1 MIKSIKSF
9 FLDFDKTQKVFILS
23 VLASVFFISCDYAII
38 RPASTSIFLSNFS
51 SKAFPY
57 CWILSVPFNLLVVY
71 LYNRFLPIIGCL
83 KIFFAF
89 VFSIIFVNALTAL
102 FVDKVPAIIFFQF
115 IFKDIYILLAFK
127 QVWSMIHSTIDT
139 KKAKLLYG
147 FMFGLGGLGSVLGGV
162 ISGFFAVQI
171 KSVNLFFFSIPIYL
185 VVFLFY
191 LKALKNSSA
200 SKQDFMKKEAE
211 KSSNP
216 KESFSLIKRS
226 PYLISILFIVIS
238 MQIATAFID
247 YQFNVYL
254 EKAIPNV
261 DFRTAFTGKLTG
273 VINLISTSFQFFGGF
288 LLINFLGFKKSHLS
302 VPLFL
307 AFNSIIFLIYPS
319 FTMATYSFASIKA
332 LDYSFFGI
340 IREMLYIPLKTD
352 EKYRAK
358 AIIDVFAYRSAK
370 AFASLFLIFIQN
382 ITGLNIILLIS
393 IMSMII
399 YFIWTRVVYNMFKK
413 HKGIVQTE

>member
-1 MIKSIKSF
+1 MIKSIKNF
-9 FLDFDKTQKVFILS
+9 FLEFEKTQKVFILS
-23 VLASVFFISCDYAII
+23 VLATVFFISCDYAIV

-83 KIFFAF
+83 KTFLVF
-89 VFSIIFVNALTAL
+89 VFSIIVVNTLTAL
-102 FVDKVPAIIFFQF
+102 FVSRVPVIIFFQF
-115 IFKDIYILLAFK
+115 IFKDLYILLAFK
-127 QVWSMIHSTIDT
+127 QVWSMIHSTINT
-139 KKAKLLYG
+139 QKAKLLYG
-147 FMFGLGGLGSVLGGV
+147 FMFGLGGLGSVLGGM

-171 KSVNLFFFSIPIYL
+171 KSTNLFFLSIPIYL
-185 VVFLFY
+185 FVFIFY

-200 SKQDFMKKEAE
+200 SKQDFIKQESKK
-211 KSSNP
+211 SDNP
-216 KESFSLIKRS
+216 KEGFSLIKRS
-226 PYLISILFIVIS
+226 PYLISILLIVIS

-261 DFRTAFTGKLTG
+261 DFRTAFTGKLTS
-273 VINLISTSFQFFGGF
+273 VVNLISTAFQFFGGF
-288 LLINFLGFKKSHLS
+288 LLINILGFKKSHFS

-307 AFNSIIFLIYPS
+307 AFNSIVFLIFPS

-370 AFASLFLIFIQN
+370 AFASLFLIFIQDA
-382 ITGLNIILLIS
+382 TGLNVIILIS
-393 IMSMII
+393 IMSMLI
-399 YFIWTRVVYNMFKK
+399 YFIWTRIVSIMFKK
-413 HKGIVQTE
+413 HPQILQN

>member
-1 MIKSIKSF
+1 MTKSIKNF
-9 FLDFDKTQKVFILS
+9 FLKFEKTQKVFILS

-57 CWILSVPFNLLVVY
+57 CWVLSVPFNLIVVY
-71 LYNRFLPIIGCL
+71 LYNKFLPIIGCL
-83 KIFFAF
+83 KTFLVF
-89 VFSIIFVNALTAL
+89 VFSVIFVNVLTAL
-102 FVDKVPAIIFFQF
+102 FVDRAPFIIFFQF
-115 IFKDIYILLAFK
+115 IFKDLYILLAFK
-127 QVWSMIHSTIDT
+127 QVWSMIHSTINT
-139 KKAKLLYG
+139 HRAKLLYG
-147 FMFGLGGLGSVLGGV
+147 FMFGLGGIGSVFGGM
-162 ISGFFAVQI
+162 IAGFFAIQI
-171 KSVNLFFFSIPIYL
+171 KSANLFFLTIPCYL
-185 VVFLFY
+185 LVFLFY

-200 SKQDFMKKEAE
+200 SKQDFIKQESE
-211 KSSNP
+211 KSSNS
-216 KESFSLIKRS
+216 KKGFSLIKRS
-226 PYLISILFIVIS
+226 PYLISILLIVIS

-273 VINLISTSFQFFGGF
+273 IINLVSTSFQFFGGF
-288 LLINFLGFKKSHLS
+288 LLINILGFKKSHLS

-307 AFNSIIFLIYPS
+307 AFNSILFLVFPS
-319 FTMATYSFASIKA
+319 FSMATYSFASIKA

-352 EKYRAK
+352 EKYKAK

-382 ITGLNIILLIS
+382 VTGLNVIILIS

-399 YFIWTRVVYNMFKK
+399 YFIWTRVVSIMFKK
-413 HKGIVQTE
+413 HPQALQN